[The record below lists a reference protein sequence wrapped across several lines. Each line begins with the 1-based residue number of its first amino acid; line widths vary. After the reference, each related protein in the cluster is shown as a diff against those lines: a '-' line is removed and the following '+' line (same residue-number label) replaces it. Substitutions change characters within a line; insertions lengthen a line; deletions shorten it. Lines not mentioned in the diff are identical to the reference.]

1 MATARALR
9 VAIIRPYAAL
19 PSEGAVNDRYV
30 ILCRSL
36 LSLGAAPTFFCS
48 DFIHNLK
55 QRRSPDALA
64 FNAQSLLF
72 LRQIRSIAYR
82 GNISLARIAHEAW
95 FGAKV
100 IMSLARGPRPDV
112 IVVGEP
118 LFFVGWMAMLYGLFR
133 GVPVLADINDLWPE
147 ADTAIGTG
155 LSLWR
160 ALAYRAL
167 ILSRNAR
174 LRLYHALSFVSR
186 SYAERLAPR
195 DKAPAIFYLGSQ
207 LTPQAPR
214 APPDGTIIA
223 IYAGSLGVGYDVETL
238 LAAAAML
245 RKESAPIRIVI
256 AGAGPKQDDAER
268 AHRAGDIDYLGQI
281 DQERLIA
288 AYGQADIGLLP
299 YRAGSMVAMPNKF
312 FDYVNFGLFIVS
324 SLTMEVRDLIEERR
338 IGLSYAPGDAR
349 DLAAKLEAVAKDRHA
364 IDAARAGCVAL
375 AREFAVD
382 SQYQRFARFVIGYAK
397 PPR

>member
-186 SYAERLAPR
+186 SYAERL
-195 DKAPAIFYLGSQ
+195 
-207 LTPQAPR
+207 
-214 APPDGTIIA
+214 
-223 IYAGSLGVGYDVETL
+223 
-238 LAAAAML
+238 
-245 RKESAPIRIVI
+245 
-256 AGAGPKQDDAER
+256 
-268 AHRAGDIDYLGQI
+268 
-281 DQERLIA
+281 
-288 AYGQADIGLLP
+288 
-299 YRAGSMVAMPNKF
+299 
-312 FDYVNFGLFIVS
+312 
-324 SLTMEVRDLIEERR
+324 
-338 IGLSYAPGDAR
+338 
-349 DLAAKLEAVAKDRHA
+349 
-364 IDAARAGCVAL
+364 
-375 AREFAVD
+375 
-382 SQYQRFARFVIGYAK
+382 
-397 PPR
+397 